1 MWLPIK
7 ELGWAISKGH
17 GMGLA
22 LVETQRKRVYLS
34 TIHNGVGCPL
44 FSYDLGGSKHEGI
57 SEE

>member
-1 MWLPIK
+1 
-7 ELGWAISKGH
+7 
-17 GMGLA
+17 MGLA